1 MSHRAV
7 SDTAFVILVI
17 LYALVI
23 IVSVMGNVLVITA
36 VLRSPHM
43 RKVSMVLLK
52 YSLGNTTLRSH
63 LIVNAKEKHALLE
76 RTC

>member
-1 MSHRAV
+1 MNNQAV
-7 SDTAFVILVI
+7 SDAAFAILVI

-43 RKVSMVLLK
+43 RKVS
-52 YSLGNTTLRSH
+52 S
-63 LIVNAKEKHALLE
+63 A
-76 RTC
+76 